1 LLRLPTGIFSQVV
14 VADNGS
20 TDETARLAREA
31 GARVVSIPERGYGA
45 ACLAV
50 LDEAPD
56 DVVLVYMQAD
66 GSEDARE
73 AEALVAPIFRGEADV
88 VIGSRVMGVAA
99 QGALRPHQVFGNWL
113 ATTLLRVFWGQKATD
128 LGPFRAV
135 RAGVLREIGMA
146 DRDYGWTVE
155 MQVKAAQRGLRVVE
169 VPVSYGLRQAGEEKV
184 SGNWRASLRAGMK
197 ILLVI
202 FRAVIQK

>member
-20 TDETARLAREA
+20 TDETARVAREA
-31 GARVVSIPERGYGA
+31 GARVVSIAERGYGA

-113 ATTLLRVFWGQKATD
+113 ATTLLWCSGDKGRRIWGRFARCGRECYARLAWRTATM
-128 LGPFRAV
+128 GGRWKC
-135 RAGVLREIGMA
+135 R
-146 DRDYGWTVE
+146 
-155 MQVKAAQRGLRVVE
+155 
-169 VPVSYGLRQAGEEKV
+169 
-184 SGNWRASLRAGMK
+184 
-197 ILLVI
+197 
-202 FRAVIQK
+202 